1 MNNNTKV
8 VNIYPSFPITTIKPA
23 IYSSVR
29 NVTKSFDEIRECL
42 ISKARVEEVL
52 EDKNIIK
59 LDLSN
64 YNRNNTK
71 ITVIPDESIQ
81 ETTVS
86 YETEKDESGNAVV
99 TDLKIESIDLVQPE
113 AVEETNQEDPISN
126 EEVSEEEVV
135 DSTPDELSSTSE
147 ELVEDNE
154 EISEDDKYGL

>member
-1 MNNNTKV
+1 MSNNTKV

-42 ISKARVEEVL
+42 ISKARVEEIL
-52 EDKNIIK
+52 EDKTIIK

-71 ITVIPDESIQ
+71 IATIPGEFIQ
-81 ETTVS
+81 ETAVS
-86 YETEKDESGNAVV
+86 YETEKDESGNTVV

-126 EEVSEEEVV
+126 EEVSEEVV

-154 EISEDDKYGL
+154 EINEDDKYGL